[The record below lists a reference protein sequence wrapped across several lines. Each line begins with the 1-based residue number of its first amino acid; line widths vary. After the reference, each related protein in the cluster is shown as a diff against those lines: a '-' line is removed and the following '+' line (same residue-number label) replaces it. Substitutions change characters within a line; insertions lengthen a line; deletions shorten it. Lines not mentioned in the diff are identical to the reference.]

1 MDTQK
6 VIIKEIDEH
15 AELISAALLSF
26 NAIGVEEQQHT
37 LIGYFNT
44 DEVTIQQLNNFLT
57 QLQSAHKFTYQIQFQ
72 QARNWNKEWE
82 ANYQPI
88 LIGDFCYVRA
98 SFHPAVENVQHTI
111 LVNPRMAFGTGHHET
126 TFLMMKAIE
135 QLNITG
141 KKILDLGCGT
151 GILSILCEK
160 VDAEDILS
168 VDIDPIAI
176 DNLKDNIRCNNSKK
190 ITSLEGTIH
199 DVKSKFDFIF
209 ANINRNVLLE
219 EAEQIVQQ
227 LNQNS
232 KLILSGFYEKDGA
245 VIREKY
251 EQNGLQWVASENKNG
266 WLCVIYKK
274 VGKKF
279 EV

>member
-6 VIIKEIDEH
+6 VIIKEIDEY

-26 NAIGVEEQQHT
+26 GAIGVEEQQHT
-37 LIGYFNT
+37 LIGYFNA

-160 VDAEDILS
+160 VGAEDILS
-168 VDIDPIAI
+168 VDIDTTAI

-219 EAEQIVQQ
+219 ESEQIIQQ
-227 LNQNS
+227 LNQNG

>member
-1 MDTQK
+1 MGTQK
-6 VIIKEIDEH
+6 VIIKEIDEY

-26 NAIGVEEQQHT
+26 GAIGVEEQQHT
-37 LIGYFNT
+37 LIGYFNA

-160 VDAEDILS
+160 VGAEDILS
-168 VDIDPIAI
+168 VDIDPTAI
-176 DNLKDNIRCNNSKK
+176 ENLKENIRCNNSKK

>member
-82 ANYQPI
+82 ENYQPI
-88 LIGDFCYVRA
+88 RIGDFCYVRA
-98 SFHPAVENVQHTI
+98 SFHPAVENVKHTI

-151 GILSILCEK
+151 GILSLLCEK
-160 VDAEDILS
+160 VGAEDILS
-168 VDIDPIAI
+168 VDIDPTAI
-176 DNLKDNIRCNNSKK
+176 ENLKENIRCNNSKK